1 MRRQITVWSGKV
13 SQDGVH
19 TPQLLNHGLGLG
31 LGLHILGPCFEHLG
45 TGEKNDAEKRNRN
58 GRRLLTG
65 H

>member
-31 LGLHILGPCFEHLG
+31 LHILGPCFDLG